1 MVRYC
6 WKITGIHCSDEALSK
21 DSCYLKT
28 TLAMVLGQVIFTLRE
43 MRPAAHWKLLA
54 VDFQ

>member
-6 WKITGIHCSDEALSK
+6 WKITGTHCSDEALSK

-28 TLAMVLGQVIFTLRE
+28 TLAMVLEQVIFTLRE